1 MNVKQILFDCK
12 KDQKE
17 DVDKNEEYHEGYI
30 SVINKTKWDFFIT
43 IEPNLSNPYT
53 QRDDNLVSQILSKVE
68 FDLCVKYLGGR
79 KFRKLELEKRFQTY
93 CSVENIGR
101 YRNDRHY
108 HILISSPIKDTTNIK
123 PFAKELRKEFIVKWN
138 EVVKKL
144 SYVKFHNI
152 FMKKKLNTIIQTGK
166 TSSFQDF
173 RRQSL
178 KKNEKLKKITMG
190 CNVLSPHFQL
200 NSEERVR
207 DRIAYSL
214 KQQNYN
220 RDDFHFNPFITP
232 VNKTNRKLLKPVG

>member
-1 MNVKQILFDCK
+1 MNRDMNVNCNRNK
-12 KDQKE
+12 KE
-17 DVDKNEEYHEGYI
+17 DVDKNEEYHELYI

-68 FDLCVKYLGGR
+68 FDLCVKYFGGR
-79 KFRKLELEKRFQTY
+79 KFKKLDKEKKFQTY

-108 HILISSPIKDTTNIK
+108 HILINSPIKDTTNTK
-123 PFAKELRKEFIVKWN
+123 PFAKELRKEFIAKWN

-144 SYVKFHNI
+144 SYMKFHNI
-152 FMKKKLNTIIQTGK
+152 FMKKKLNTIIQSGK

-173 RRQSL
+173 KRQSL
-178 KKNEKLKKITMG
+178 KKNEELEKRIG
-190 CNVLSPHFQL
+190 CNVLFPHFQI
-200 NSEERVR
+200 NSEERIR
-207 DRIAYSL
+207 DRIGYSL

-220 RDDFHFNPFITP
+220 KDDFDFNPFISP
-232 VNKTNRKLLKPVG
+232 